1 MIRGSFSAFLP
12 QGLLNGG
19 DIQFRKLQATLEGS
33 TIPPHSENETTSYVQ
48 LTLTSIMHAFQ
59 IIIMGI
65 NLKCMVVDAEPA
77 HISYQ
82 CGGAGSDVFSSL
94 TVYHVFET
102 HHFIIL
108 MVTLTRVLSSLISSW
123 RNKLR
128 KVEQPWAL
136 LRFKQWLH
144 DHFEVE
150 PKLAYSQSLCS
161 FHSTNFPLGKFK
173 VPPSEWN
180 DFQSLLKTGNSSW
193 ALLTRQAG
201 KRAVGT
207 RGLVMVNVK
216 YINEGR
222 DAKPGF
228 THHMVLANL
237 WTAVLGLWAK
247 QRVLSLLSLVRGR
260 RGGKKASIET
270 EPAVPH

>member
-108 MVTLTRVLSSLISSW
+108 MVTLTRVLSSLISS
-123 RNKLR
+123 
-128 KVEQPWAL
+128 
-136 LRFKQWLH
+136 
-144 DHFEVE
+144 
-150 PKLAYSQSLCS
+150 
-161 FHSTNFPLGKFK
+161 
-173 VPPSEWN
+173 
-180 DFQSLLKTGNSSW
+180 
-193 ALLTRQAG
+193 
-201 KRAVGT
+201 
-207 RGLVMVNVK
+207 
-216 YINEGR
+216 
-222 DAKPGF
+222 
-228 THHMVLANL
+228 
-237 WTAVLGLWAK
+237 
-247 QRVLSLLSLVRGR
+247 
-260 RGGKKASIET
+260 
-270 EPAVPH
+270 